1 MPANERDAASGLLL
15 VSGRIALPPLRRKLA
30 SPTVVEILGQDL
42 RQLHEILVE
51 GHSRGVDRFGHTE
64 APLIPHRQVGLQ
76 VVPGGGPTT
85 THGRA
90 ARAAPPGAGG
100 SRPRVLSIYCSE
112 DLGPA
117 ARGPGDLAG
126 HPGRRVVSCVV
137 TGRAA
142 GRTRSGRIPRLGTH
156 LSVYQRTSSGGLDSP
171 PRTRLCEL

>member
-51 GHSRGVDRFGHTE
+51 SHSRGVDRFGLIHGRPSHP
-64 APLIPHRQVGLQ
+64 APVGRLASSA
-76 VVPGGGPTT
+76 GGGP
-85 THGRA
+85 HNDAWPGGPRS
-90 ARAAPPGAGG
+90 PPGVGG

-137 TGRAA
+137 TEGRLVGHDRGEYPVWGYISAS
-142 GRTRSGRIPRLGTH
+142 TKDLIWWS
-156 LSVYQRTSSGGLDSP
+156 
-171 PRTRLCEL
+171 